1 MQQGGRNLYS
11 SLLFGLPT
19 VKQKKAR
26 QVGYLERRRIKKVK
40 DDQNSFLVKRVKKR
54 DQKKRQQRL
63 KMEQNKARIEEMWRT
78 GRPHHHHPDLFPSQ
92 SSNSQIFLSN
102 AKQRTHKDTLCK
114 DTQAYSLSLRTLAS
128 LCAQKHI
135 QCTD

>member
-1 MQQGGRNLYS
+1 MQQGSQNLYS
-11 SLLFGLPT
+11 SLLFGLLT
-19 VKQKKAR
+19 VKQKKGT

-40 DDQNSFLVKRVKKR
+40 DAQNSFLIKRVKKR
-54 DQKKRQQRL
+54 DKRRQQRL
-63 KMEQNKARIEEMWRT
+63 KMEQNKGHIEEIWKM

-128 LCAQKHI
+128 LCAQK